1 MESKK
6 RFIKGSDEAKAFM
19 KSLRDKKKGNKGGS
33 NTPPP
38 SCDCV
43 PTEKPKL
50 IRNNKKI
57 IVDL

>member
-6 RFIKGSDEAKAFM
+6 RFIKGSEEAKAFM
-19 KSLRDKKKGNKGGS
+19 KSLRDKKKCGTKAKVDC
-33 NTPPP
+33 T
-38 SCDCV
+38 DCV